1 MRKRKK
7 RLEVRR
13 KGGAPQRIRRT
24 KEYQDYL
31 ASEAWKLLRKRL
43 FAVRWQACERC
54 QGTTWL
60 EVHHRTYKRLGKE
73 RLEDLEILCRVCHLA
88 HHAAKKTAG
97 TTPAKRKGWQWQEA
111 AAVKLAEPRAWDLR
125 DRLVA
130 QFTRSA

>member
-7 RLEVRR
+7 RGKVAGK
-13 KGGAPQRIRRT
+13 KGPARISHTRAYR
-24 KEYQDYL
+24 EYL
-31 ASEAWKLLRKRL
+31 ASERWKILRKRL
-43 FAVRWQACERC
+43 FAARGRACERC

-60 EVHHRTYKRLGKE
+60 EAHHRTYTRFGNE
-73 RLEDLEILCRVCHLA
+73 RLEDLEILCRVCHQA

-97 TTPAKRKGWQWQEA
+97 TTPAKRKGWQWAEQA
-111 AAVKLAEPRAWDLR
+111 RAKLAEPIVWDLR